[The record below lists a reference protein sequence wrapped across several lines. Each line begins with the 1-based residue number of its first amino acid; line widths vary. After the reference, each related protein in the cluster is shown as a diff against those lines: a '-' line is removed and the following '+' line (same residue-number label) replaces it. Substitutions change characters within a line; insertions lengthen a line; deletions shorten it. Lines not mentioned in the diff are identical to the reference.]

1 MPASTA
7 VQFDGVLYDLFEAQ
21 THRLVSRVWPAV
33 GAVQKLTKKKVR
45 RALVTLQ
52 KLATEAQLKS
62 KSSKR
67 ILGEYDYKKQWHPK
81 RGKGHGK
88 RAKKRNFKE
97 WYSDHI
103 TTQNCVYVFWNQKR
117 CLYIGRTLN
126 GKGRPSSHFEKYWF
140 NNATRL
146 DVYAFDRKRD
156 VPRFECMM
164 THRHDPSY
172 SWITP
177 ATKKYYSRCPVCDIN
192 KEIKIEISSFF
203 RLK

>member
-81 RGKGHGK
+81 REKVMGSAQRSETSKNGIQIILLRKIAFMSFGIRNGACTLDEHLMGKADLAVILKNTG
-88 RAKKRNFKE
+88 
-97 WYSDHI
+97 S
-103 TTQNCVYVFWNQKR
+103 TTP
-117 CLYIGRTLN
+117 LDLMSMLSTGR
-126 GKGRPSSHFEKYWF
+126 GMCHAS
-140 NNATRL
+140 NA
-146 DVYAFDRKRD
+146 
-156 VPRFECMM
+156 
-164 THRHDPSY
+164 
-172 SWITP
+172 
-177 ATKKYYSRCPVCDIN
+177 
-192 KEIKIEISSFF
+192 
-203 RLK
+203 